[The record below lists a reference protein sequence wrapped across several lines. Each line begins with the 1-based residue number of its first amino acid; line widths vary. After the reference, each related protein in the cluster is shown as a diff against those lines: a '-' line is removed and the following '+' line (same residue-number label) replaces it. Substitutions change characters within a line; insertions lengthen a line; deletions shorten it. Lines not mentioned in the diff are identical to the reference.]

1 MASSVFLS
9 NKCIFRF
16 DFIPRFQLVA
26 HRKTNDTIGLVGRY
40 PYKHLRSIAENLQRN
55 ITMAISKEFQKRFI
69 ELTSNIEVKSKEKKA
84 EIIGI
89 NRSTFSNAYNCIRCI
104 PAAYNAL

>member
-1 MASSVFLS
+1 
-9 NKCIFRF
+9 
-16 DFIPRFQLVA
+16 
-26 HRKTNDTIGLVGRY
+26 
-40 PYKHLRSIAENLQRN
+40 
-55 ITMAISKEFQKRFI
+55 MAISKEFQKRFI
-69 ELTSNIEVKSKEKKA
+69 ELTSDIEVKSKEKKA